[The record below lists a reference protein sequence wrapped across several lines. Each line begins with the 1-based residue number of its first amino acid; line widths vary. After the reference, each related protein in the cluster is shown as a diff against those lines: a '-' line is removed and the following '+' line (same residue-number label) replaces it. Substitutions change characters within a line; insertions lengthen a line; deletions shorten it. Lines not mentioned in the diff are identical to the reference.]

1 MSISVRR
8 SLCLCTL
15 AAFLFGCQSSPQPSN
30 DPDDDNTAVRPAIDA
45 LDRATADSRD
55 RRIRK
60 LSYEATIDIASSEQE
75 FSGET
80 LIRFELTNASS
91 DLTLDFTGG
100 SLDNISVNGA
110 QLSPAYNGYFITLPA
125 AALKPGAN
133 AIEIA
138 YRRPFGHDGTGL
150 HRFVDPEDD
159 RTYMHS
165 YLWPYYANRVIPS
178 FDQPSLKARFK
189 LQVIAP
195 ENWEVV
201 STMPGTARSHSAAT
215 RLWSF
220 DETPPIST
228 YFFSLH
234 AGPYHIWRDDSGD
247 VPLRLMARQSLAR
260 YVAAEEW
267 LEITQNGMTYFQDYF
282 DIPYPFDKYDQ
293 LIVPEF
299 NIGGMENA
307 AAVTYTEFYVQRQPS
322 NLVQRERR
330 AGTILH
336 ELAHMW
342 FGDLVTHDWWNGMWL
357 NESFATQMASL
368 SLAETTDFGDQW
380 HKYFTDSKTAAY
392 ALDSRVTTHPIE
404 LPVTSTTQFAELFDA
419 ITYQKGGSALHQLRY
434 RIGPENY
441 RRGVSN
447 YLKDNAWG
455 TTTLADFIQHH
466 SNASGTD
473 LSTWSKNWLTR
484 PGFNTLGAEAV
495 CESGIISSV
504 IVTQTAPDEWPFLRS
519 HHSMLALY
527 DFNAE
532 QKLVVML
539 ELPIVID
546 GAREEIEMPG
556 NTPCPVLLNPNFGD
570 WTYAKIAVSD
580 ADAQL
585 LTDYLAAIED
595 PLSRSMFLQSLYD
608 KAMAGGIPIAD
619 YVRLALKLADTEQN
633 FRVLEQLTDTL
644 AESIHMLQRLRPETN
659 SVLPRLLD
667 DVEVLGLRQAEF
679 ADSQDLKRLWF
690 DLFLDVASS
699 RAALGTSRA
708 LLEGRTDIEGLEMS
722 QDYRWRLL
730 SILSKGKAYG
740 VPELWQAEI
749 ENDSSDLGQRN
760 LLTAQAAVPVLANK
774 ERWVDELQSPT
785 TITNLSRQRAVMAQL
800 FPATQTKL
808 QLQLLTRI
816 LGALPQMSRSAD
828 TYFLSSYTASLL
840 TPMCTAESSALM
852 QATLDEFGAELH
864 PTVRKFLLE
873 AHQADV
879 ECDAL
884 RAVQ

>member
-1 MSISVRR
+1 MPLSIR
-8 SLCLCTL
+8 LCLCLCAL
-15 AAFLFGCQSSPQPSN
+15 AVFSLGCQSSQQTSTSPGAV
-30 DPDDDNTAVRPAIDA
+30 DTAVRPAVDA

-55 RRIRK
+55 RRISE
-60 LSYEATIDIASSEQE
+60 LSYAATIDIASSEEE
-75 FSGET
+75 FSGEV

-100 SLDNISVNGA
+100 ALEAVTVNGA
-110 QLSPAYNGYFITLPA
+110 SLSPAYNGYFITLPA
-125 AALKPGAN
+125 AALRSGPN
-133 AIEIA
+133 SIEIV
-138 YRRPFGHDGTGL
+138 YRRQFGQDGTGL
-150 HRFVDPEDD
+150 HRFVDPEDG

-189 LQVIAP
+189 LQIIAP
-195 ENWEVV
+195 EDWEVF
-201 STMPGTARSHSAAT
+201 STMPGTATAHTAAT

-220 DETPPIST
+220 GETPPLST
-228 YFFSLH
+228 YFFSVH
-234 AGPYHIWRDDSGD
+234 AGPYHIWRDNSGD
-247 VPLRLMARQSLAR
+247 VPLRLMARQSLAQ

-267 LEITQNGMTYFQDYF
+267 LEITQKGMAFFQDFF
-282 DIPYPFDKYDQ
+282 DFPYPFEKYDQ

-307 AAVTYTEFYVQRQPS
+307 AAVTYAESYVQRQTS
-322 NLVQRERR
+322 NLAQRERR
-330 AGTILH
+330 AETILH

-368 SLAETTDFGDQW
+368 ALADTTDFGDQW
-380 HKYFTDSKTAAY
+380 HKFFTESKTAAY
-392 ALDSRVTTHPIE
+392 ALDSRVTTHPVE
-404 LPVTSTTQFAELFDA
+404 MPVTSTTQFAELFDA
-419 ITYQKGGSALHQLRY
+419 ITYEKGGSALHQLRY
-434 RIGPENY
+434 RVGPDSY
-441 RRGVSN
+441 RRGVSA

-455 TTTLADFIQHH
+455 TTTLTDFIQHQ
-466 SNASGTD
+466 SDASATD
-473 LSTWSKNWLTR
+473 LSTWSEDWLTK
-484 PGFNTLGAEAV
+484 PGFNTLGAEAACKEGMV
-495 CESGIISSV
+495 ESVTI
-504 IVTQTAPDEWPFLRS
+504 TQTAPEEWPVLRS
-519 HHSMLALY
+519 HHSRLALY

-532 QKLVVML
+532 RKLVVTL

-546 GAREEIEMPG
+546 SPREDIAMPG

-580 ADAQL
+580 ADTQL
-585 LTDYLAAIED
+585 LTDHLAAVED

-608 KAMAGGIPIAD
+608 KAMAGGMPIAD

-633 FRVLEQLTDTL
+633 FRVLEQLTGTV
-644 AESIHMLQRLRPETN
+644 AASIHMLQRLRPETDN
-659 SVLPRLLD
+659 VLPRLLD
-667 DVEVLGLRQAEF
+667 DVEVLGLKQAEF
-679 ADSQDLKRLWF
+679 AESQDLKRLWF

-708 LLEGRTDIEGLEMS
+708 LLDGRTDIEGLEMS

-740 VPELWQAEI
+740 VPGLWQAEI

-785 TITNLSRQRAVMAQL
+785 TINNLSRQRAVMAQL
-800 FPATQTKL
+800 FPATQTEL

-852 QATLDEFGAELH
+852 QATLDEFGDELH
-864 PTVRKFLLE
+864 PTVRKYLRE